1 MYWNKPLIEV
11 HWPDADSDP
20 VQDSFHQ
27 GQHCMFWN
35 PAAKFDNI
43 TTLQTLSDL
52 CRWANEWLSQDGID
66 LFVQESRNHYDI
78 ANLVKLNIWIHD
90 IRQQGI
96 VKPWLILDQRD
107 DTYLAGTG
115 DSRLRCLER
124 IPEITTVPAFITCH
138 QSRAHLYKDLEP
150 VTNFDQFAK
159 LCNARTGQLFTFR
172 LTDADA
178 PYGMYW
184 FEYNSDRTRSVTPS
198 ESSAVQAFRDYYQKN
213 PQPITPEWFD
223 QIIDWKLSM

>member
-11 HWPDADSDP
+11 HWPATDLDP
-20 VQDSFHQ
+20 VRDSFHQ

-35 PAAKFDNI
+35 PTAKFDNI
-43 TTLQTLSDL
+43 TTLQTLNDL
-52 CRWANEWLSQDGID
+52 CRWANEWLSQDGVD

-96 VKPWLILDQRD
+96 VKPWLILDQGD

-138 QSRAHLYKDLEP
+138 QIGRAH
-150 VTNFDQFAK
+150 V
-159 LCNARTGQLFTFR
+159 
-172 LTDADA
+172 
-178 PYGMYW
+178 
-184 FEYNSDRTRSVTPS
+184 
-198 ESSAVQAFRDYYQKN
+198 
-213 PQPITPEWFD
+213 
-223 QIIDWKLSM
+223 